1 MEMNDH
7 DIAVEILR
15 RIEVEKK
22 RRAARKR
29 KLYTRLSVAACFAL
43 MIGVS
48 VCVPLFVPDSVL
60 EESTW
65 THTASLADGDP
76 VIGLIA
82 LIAVCIL
89 AACLAAALYRRK
101 KRGRGLWKK

>member
-15 RIEVEKK
+15 RMEVEKK
-22 RRAARKR
+22 CRAARKR
-29 KLYTRLSVAACFAL
+29 KLYTRLSVAVCLAL
-43 MIGVS
+43 IIGVS
-48 VCVPLFVPDSVL
+48 VYVPLFIPDAVL

-82 LIAVCIL
+82 LIAVCIFVVCF
-89 AACLAAALYRRK
+89 AAVLYHRK
-101 KRGRGLWKK
+101 KKGRGQWKK

>member
-15 RIEVEKK
+15 RMEVEKK

-48 VCVPLFVPDSVL
+48 VCVPMFVPDAVL

-76 VIGLIA
+76 VVGLIA
-82 LIAVCIL
+82 LIAICIF
-89 AACLAAALYRRK
+89 AACFAAVAYRRK

>member
-7 DIAVEILR
+7 DIALEILR
-15 RIEVEKK
+15 RMEVEKK

-29 KLYTRLSVAACFAL
+29 RLYTRLSVAACIAL
-43 MIGVS
+43 IIGVS
-48 VCVPLFVPDSVL
+48 VCVPLFVPNAVL

-76 VIGLIA
+76 VVGLIA
-82 LIAVCIL
+82 LIAICIF
-89 AACLAAALYRRK
+89 AACFAAVAYRRK
-101 KRGRGLWKK
+101 KRGHGLWKK